1 MFKSLMI
8 KSASQT
14 YLYNKKVVIRIVK
27 DILKIKK
34 YTHKDTVCRKALNH
48 WLWKR

>member
-1 MFKSLMI
+1 MI

-34 YTHKDTVCRKALNH
+34 KYTHKDTV
-48 WLWKR
+48 